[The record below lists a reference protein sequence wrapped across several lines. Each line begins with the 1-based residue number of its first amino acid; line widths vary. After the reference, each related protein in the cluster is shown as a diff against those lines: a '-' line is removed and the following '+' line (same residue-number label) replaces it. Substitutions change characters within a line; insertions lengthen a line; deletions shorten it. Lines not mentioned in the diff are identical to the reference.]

1 MAVNANNIVPEEIR
15 RLVSHES
22 LDRHEPTHT
31 HTFIDL
37 HNRDLSKHKKKKD
50 VSKSIYLGA

>member
-15 RLVSHES
+15 RLISHES
-22 LDRHEPTHT
+22 LDRHEHTHT
-31 HTFIDL
+31 HIHRLTQSWFI
-37 HNRDLSKHKKKKD
+37 KAQKKKD